1 MAKNLGRCVGRFLA
15 TFALALTASAYADT
29 VVITENGVAAS
40 QYYNPGEWNNPGS
53 PNYPRLT
60 FDLPGSLLGAT
71 VNSATLTFTG
81 MPYGGAPTASVEL
94 ILTPGPNQTV
104 ASGIVYPFNFG
115 QYATVDVASAVS
127 SWVGTGAA
135 RVQNQGLLMRLD
147 SGFADLPN
155 GSFWLDDYRP
165 KLAINYTATVAST
178 KAGQILA
185 GSSVLGQNWSFED
198 VATLQN
204 LYLAGG
210 GQASVDGETWYYTA
224 TEYST
229 AGTWGGPHA
238 IGDAWVDGQGHKHI
252 YLGSGLTTAPVPEPA
267 TYAQLLAGMLML
279 MMLLPGKALRLRL
292 PGSQRARSADQG
304 GTVGRHI
311 RR

>member
-1 MAKNLGRCVGRFLA
+1 MTKHLGKRVGGFLA
-15 TFALALTASAYADT
+15 TFALVLTAGAHADT

-40 QYYNPGEWNNPGS
+40 QYYYPSEWNNPGS

-115 QYATVDVASAVS
+115 QYASVGVAGAVN
-127 SWVGTGAA
+127 SWLGSGSA
-135 RVQNQGLLMRLD
+135 RVQNQGLLVRLD

-155 GSFWLDDYRP
+155 GSFWLDSYRP
-165 KLAINYTATVAST
+165 KLSIDYTATVAST
-178 KAGQILA
+178 KAGQIVA
-185 GSSVLGQNWSFED
+185 GSGALGQNWSFED

-229 AGTWGGPHA
+229 SGTWGGAHA
-238 IGDAWVDGQGHKHI
+238 IGDAWVDSQGYKHI

-267 TYAQLLAGMLML
+267 TYAQLMAGLLLLTMF
-279 MMLLPGKALRLRL
+279 LPGNALRLRRL
-292 PGSQRARSADQG
+292 GRSVRDAR
-304 GTVGRHI
+304 I
-311 RR
+311 RVEQ